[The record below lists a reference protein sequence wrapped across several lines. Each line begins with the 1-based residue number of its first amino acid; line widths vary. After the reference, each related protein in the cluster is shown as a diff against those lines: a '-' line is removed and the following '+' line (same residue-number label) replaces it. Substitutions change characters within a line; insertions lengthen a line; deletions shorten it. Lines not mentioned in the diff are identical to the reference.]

1 MKEIMKK
8 TILAIAV
15 LVGVSTANFSYANEK
30 VKNSESAAIELLS
43 AGNVAFRLRLD
54 NVKEKSS
61 VLIKDEFGTVLYSSS
76 IPKSENY
83 SKVFDLSNLLDGNYT
98 FIVNNGNETTEKPF
112 VIATE
117 TKRLVTAVK

>member
-1 MKEIMKK
+1 MKK

-15 LVGVSTANFSYANEK
+15 LVGVSTASFSYANEK
-30 VKNSESAAIELLS
+30 NNNSSAAAIELVS
-43 AGNVAFRLRLD
+43 GDNVTFRLKLD
-54 NVKEKSS
+54 SVKEKSS
-61 VLIKDEFGTVLYSSS
+61 VIIKDDFGTVLYSSA

-98 FIVNNGNETTEKPF
+98 FIVNNGSEVTEKPF

>member
-1 MKEIMKK
+1 MKK

-15 LVGVSTANFSYANEK
+15 LVGVSTASFSFAGEK
-30 VKNSESAAIELLS
+30 VSNTSAAAIELVS
-43 AGNVAFRLRLD
+43 ADNLTFRLKLD
-54 NVKEKSS
+54 SVKEKSS
-61 VLIKDEFGTVLYSSS
+61 VTIKDENGTVLYSSA

-98 FIVNNGNETTEKPF
+98 FIVNNGTEITEKPF

>member
-1 MKEIMKK
+1 MKK

-15 LVGVSTANFSYANEK
+15 LVGISTASFSFAGEK
-30 VKNSESAAIELLS
+30 VNTNAAAIELVS
-43 AGNVAFRLRLD
+43 ADNLTFRLKLD
-54 NVKEKSS
+54 SVKEKSS
-61 VLIKDEFGTVLYSSS
+61 VTIKDENGTVLYSSA

-98 FIVNNGNETTEKPF
+98 FIVNNGTEITEKPF

>member
-1 MKEIMKK
+1 MKK

-15 LVGVSTANFSYANEK
+15 LVGVSAANFTYANEK
-30 VKNSESAAIELLS
+30 VKNNESAAIELVS
-43 AGNVAFRLRLD
+43 ADNVTFRLKLD
-54 NVKEKSS
+54 SVKEKSS
-61 VLIKDEFGTVLYSSS
+61 VVIKDEFGTVLYSSA

-98 FIVNNGNETTEKPF
+98 FIVNNGSDTTEKPF